1 MRKIL
6 FCLQTMVRGG
16 VEKELITVLKKMDPK
31 HFQCEVLLL
40 YIQNPE
46 VVSEIPDWVK
56 VTTLNI
62 DSNYYCGSTA
72 SMVKARLKHGEIP
85 EAITLMGKRVFGLGT
100 SHSNQSLDGIPQMEE
115 NYDVA
120 VCYHIHSPLMLKYV
134 ATKVNAAKK
143 IGWIHNDFSQSGY
156 PVQRLKKYLSAYHE
170 IIAVSETVKKE
181 FLDRCPEYGEI
192 TSVVHNVLDE
202 DEIQKKSLDIPEND
216 TYFSDNRV
224 KILTVGRFTP
234 QKGFDLAIEIC
245 RLLREQ
251 NANFGWYMIGW
262 GPEEDKYRA
271 MIEQYELQ
279 DCVTILGERKN
290 PYPYIDQCDVYVQP
304 SRHEAYCMT
313 ILEAISLRKPI
324 VCANFAGADEQIRN
338 GETGWIVPV
347 GDIEAFTEK
356 IRFLIENP
364 AERTRLTQNLWKQ
377 AKGSDMEK
385 ILSKFGEI
393 RQ

>member
-16 VEKELITVLKKMDPK
+16 VEKELITVLKKMDSK
-31 HFQCEVLLL
+31 LFQCEVLLL

-72 SMVKARLKHGEIP
+72 SMAKVRLKHGKIP
-85 EAITLMGKRVFGLGT
+85 EAVMLMGKRMLGLGT
-100 SHSNQSLDGIPQMEE
+100 SHSNQSLDGIPPMEM

-134 ATKVNAAKK
+134 ATKVNATKK

-170 IIAVSETVKKE
+170 FVAVSETVKNE
-181 FLDRCPEYGEI
+181 FLDRCPEYCEI
-192 TSVVHNVLDE
+192 TSVVHNALDE
-202 DEIQKKSLDIPEND
+202 DEIQKKSPDIPEND

-234 QKGFDLAIEIC
+234 QKGVDLAIEIC

-251 NANFGWYMIGW
+251 NANFCWYMIGW

-271 MIEQYELQ
+271 MIERYELQ

-324 VCANFAGADEQIRN
+324 VCANFARADEQIRN

>member
-72 SMVKARLKHGEIP
+72 SMVKARLKHGKIP
-85 EAITLMGKRVFGLGT
+85 EAITLMGKRIFGLGT
-100 SHSNQSLDGIPQMEE
+100 SHSNQSLNGIPQMEE

-134 ATKVNAAKK
+134 ATKVNATKK

-234 QKGFDLAIEIC
+234 QKGVDLAIEIC

-251 NANFGWYMIGW
+251 NANFCWYMIGW
-262 GPEEDKYRA
+262 GPEENKYRA
-271 MIEQYELQ
+271 MIERYELQ

-324 VCANFAGADEQIRN
+324 ACANFAGADEQIRN

>member
-271 MIEQYELQ
+271 MIERYELQ

-290 PYPYIDQCDVYVQP
+290 PYPYINQCDVYVQP

>member
-100 SHSNQSLDGIPQMEE
+100 SHSNQSLNGIPQMEE

-156 PVQRLKKYLSAYHE
+156 PVQRLKKYLSVYHE
-170 IIAVSETVKKE
+170 VVAVSETVKNE
-181 FLDRCPEYGEI
+181 FLDRCPEYCEI
-192 TSVVHNVLDE
+192 TSVVHNALDE
-202 DEIQKKSLDIPEND
+202 DDVREKALDIPEND
-216 TYFSDNRV
+216 VYFSDDRV
-224 KILTVGRFTP
+224 KILTIGRFTP

-251 NANFGWYMIGW
+251 NANFCWYMIGW

-271 MIEQYELQ
+271 MIERYELQ

-290 PYPYIDQCDVYVQP
+290 PYPYIEQCDVYVQP

-313 ILEAISLRKPI
+313 ILEAISFRKPI

>member
-271 MIEQYELQ
+271 MIERYELQ

-324 VCANFAGADEQIRN
+324 VCANFAGADEQICN

>member
-56 VTTLNI
+56 VSTLNI

-72 SMVKARLKHGEIP
+72 SMVKARLKHGKIP
-85 EAITLMGKRVFGLGT
+85 EAITLMGKRIFGLGT

-134 ATKVNAAKK
+134 AIKVNAAKK

-156 PVQRLKKYLSAYHE
+156 PVQRLKKYLSVYHE
-170 IIAVSETVKKE
+170 FVAVSETVKNE
-181 FLDRCPEYGEI
+181 FLDRCPEYCEI
-192 TSVVHNVLDE
+192 TSVVHNALDE
-202 DEIQKKSLDIPEND
+202 DDVREKALDIPEND
-216 TYFSDNRV
+216 VYFSDDRV

-251 NANFGWYMIGW
+251 NANFCWYMIGW

-271 MIEQYELQ
+271 MIERYELQ

-304 SRHEAYCMT
+304 SRHEAWGLVVHEAR
-313 ILEAISLRKPI
+313 ILHKPI
-324 VCANFAGADEQIRN
+324 VCSSFAGADEQICN

-347 GDIEAFTEK
+347 GDVEAFTAK
-356 IRFLIENP
+356 ILFLIDNP
-364 AERTRLTQNLWKQ
+364 PERTRLTQNLRKQ
-377 AKGSDMEK
+377 AKESGMEE

>member
-156 PVQRLKKYLSAYHE
+156 PVQRLKKYLSVYHE

-192 TSVVHNVLDE
+192 TSVVHNALDE
-202 DEIQKKSLDIPEND
+202 DEIQKKSPDIPEND

-271 MIEQYELQ
+271 MIERYELQ

>member
-100 SHSNQSLDGIPQMEE
+100 SHSNQSLNGIPQMEE

-156 PVQRLKKYLSAYHE
+156 PVQRLKKYLSVYHE
-170 IIAVSETVKKE
+170 FVAVSETVKNE
-181 FLDRCPEYGEI
+181 FLDRCPEYCEI
-192 TSVVHNVLDE
+192 TSVVHNALDE
-202 DEIQKKSLDIPEND
+202 DDVREKALDIPEND
-216 TYFSDNRV
+216 VYFSDDRV
-224 KILTVGRFTP
+224 KILTIGRFTP

-271 MIEQYELQ
+271 MIERYELQ

>member
-271 MIEQYELQ
+271 MIERYELQ

>member
-72 SMVKARLKHGEIP
+72 SMVKARLKHGKIP
-85 EAITLMGKRVFGLGT
+85 EAITLMGKRIFGLGT

-156 PVQRLKKYLSAYHE
+156 PVQRLKKYLSVYHE

-251 NANFGWYMIGW
+251 NANFCWYMIGW

-271 MIEQYELQ
+271 MIERYELQ

-313 ILEAISLRKPI
+313 ILEAISLRKTI

>member
-16 VEKELITVLKKMDPK
+16 VEKELITVLKKMDSK
-31 HFQCEVLLL
+31 LFQCEVLLL

-72 SMVKARLKHGEIP
+72 SMVKARLKHGKIL
-85 EAITLMGKRVFGLGT
+85 EAITLMGKRIFGLGT

-120 VCYHIHSPLMLKYV
+120 VCYHIHAPLMLKYV
-134 ATKVNAAKK
+134 ATKVNATKK

-156 PVQRLKKYLSAYHE
+156 PVQRLKKYLSVYHE
-170 IIAVSETVKKE
+170 FVAVSETVKNE
-181 FLDRCPEYGEI
+181 FLDRCPEYCEI
-192 TSVVHNVLDE
+192 TSVVHNALDE

-234 QKGFDLAIEIC
+234 QKGVDLAIEIC

-251 NANFGWYMIGW
+251 NANFCWYMIGW

-271 MIEQYELQ
+271 MIERYELQ

-377 AKGSDMEK
+377 GKGSDMEK

>member
-16 VEKELITVLKKMDPK
+16 VEKELITVLKKMDSK
-31 HFQCEVLLL
+31 LFQCEVLLL

-72 SMVKARLKHGEIP
+72 SMVKARLKYGKIP
-85 EAITLMGKRVFGLGT
+85 EAITLMEKRIFGLGT
-100 SHSNQSLDGIPQMEE
+100 SHSNQSLNGIPPMEM

-134 ATKVNAAKK
+134 ATKVNATKK

-170 IIAVSETVKKE
+170 FVAVSETVKNE
-181 FLDRCPEYGEI
+181 FLDRCPEYCEI
-192 TSVVHNVLDE
+192 TSVVHNALDE

-234 QKGFDLAIEIC
+234 QKGVDLAIEIC

-251 NANFGWYMIGW
+251 NANFCWYMIGW

-271 MIEQYELQ
+271 MIERYELQ

>member
-16 VEKELITVLKKMDPK
+16 VEKELITVLKKMDSK
-31 HFQCEVLLL
+31 LFQCEVLLL

-72 SMVKARLKHGEIP
+72 SMVKARLKYGKIS
-85 EAITLMGKRVFGLGT
+85 EAITLMEKRIFGLGT

-115 NYDVA
+115 NYDIA

-134 ATKVNAAKK
+134 ATKVNATKK

-156 PVQRLKKYLSAYHE
+156 PVQRLKKYLSVYHE
-170 IIAVSETVKKE
+170 FVAVSETVKNE

-192 TSVVHNVLDE
+192 TSVVHNALDE
-202 DEIQKKSLDIPEND
+202 DDIQKKSLDIPEND
-216 TYFSDNRV
+216 TYFSDSRV

-234 QKGFDLAIEIC
+234 QKGFDLAIEMC

-251 NANFGWYMIGW
+251 NANFCWYMIGW

-271 MIEQYELQ
+271 MIERYELQ

-304 SRHEAYCMT
+304 SRHEAWGLVVHEAR
-313 ILEAISLRKPI
+313 ILHKPI
-324 VCANFAGADEQIRN
+324 VCSSFAGADEQIRN

>member
-100 SHSNQSLDGIPQMEE
+100 SHSNQSLNGIPQMEE

-271 MIEQYELQ
+271 MIERYELQ

>member
-156 PVQRLKKYLSAYHE
+156 SVQRLKKYLSAYHE

-271 MIEQYELQ
+271 MIERYELR

>member
-156 PVQRLKKYLSAYHE
+156 PVQRLEKYLSAYHE

-271 MIEQYELQ
+271 MIERYELQ

>member
-100 SHSNQSLDGIPQMEE
+100 SHSNQSLNGIPQMEE

-156 PVQRLKKYLSAYHE
+156 PVQRLKKYLSVYHE
-170 IIAVSETVKKE
+170 FVAVSETVKNE
-181 FLDRCPEYGEI
+181 FLGRCPEYGKI

-251 NANFGWYMIGW
+251 NANFCWYMIGW
-262 GPEEDKYRA
+262 GHEEDKYRA
-271 MIEQYELQ
+271 MIERYELQ

-324 VCANFAGADEQIRN
+324 VCANFAGADEQICN

>member
-156 PVQRLKKYLSAYHE
+156 PVQRLKKYLSVYHE
-170 IIAVSETVKKE
+170 FVAVSETVKNE
-181 FLDRCPEYGEI
+181 FLDRCPEYCEI
-192 TSVVHNVLDE
+192 TSVVHNALDE
-202 DEIQKKSLDIPEND
+202 DDVREKALDIPEND
-216 TYFSDNRV
+216 VYFSDDRV
-224 KILTVGRFTP
+224 KILTIGRFTP

-271 MIEQYELQ
+271 MIERYELQ

>member
-56 VTTLNI
+56 VTTLNN

-72 SMVKARLKHGEIP
+72 SMVKERLKHGKIP
-85 EAITLMGKRVFGLGT
+85 EAITLMGKRIFGLGT

-156 PVQRLKKYLSAYHE
+156 PVQRLKKYLSVYHE
-170 IIAVSETVKKE
+170 FVAVSETVKNE
-181 FLDRCPEYGEI
+181 FLDRCPEYCEI
-192 TSVVHNVLDE
+192 TSVVHNALDE
-202 DEIQKKSLDIPEND
+202 DDVREKALDIPEND
-216 TYFSDNRV
+216 VYFSDDRV
-224 KILTVGRFTP
+224 KILTIGRFTP

-251 NANFGWYMIGW
+251 NANFCWYMIGW

-271 MIEQYELQ
+271 MIERYELQ

-304 SRHEAYCMT
+304 SRHEAWGLVVHEAR
-313 ILEAISLRKPI
+313 ILHKPI
-324 VCANFAGADEQIRN
+324 VCSSFAGADEQICN

-347 GDIEAFTEK
+347 GDVEAFTEK

>member
-100 SHSNQSLDGIPQMEE
+100 SHSNQSLNGIPQMEE

-156 PVQRLKKYLSAYHE
+156 PVQRLKKYLSVYHE
-170 IIAVSETVKKE
+170 FVAVSETVKNE
-181 FLDRCPEYGEI
+181 FLDRCPEYCEI
-192 TSVVHNVLDE
+192 TSVVHNALDE
-202 DEIQKKSLDIPEND
+202 DDVREKALDIPEND
-216 TYFSDNRV
+216 VYFSDDRV
-224 KILTVGRFTP
+224 KILTIGRFTP

-251 NANFGWYMIGW
+251 NANFCWYMIGW

-271 MIEQYELQ
+271 MIERYELQ

-313 ILEAISLRKPI
+313 ILEAISLRKTI